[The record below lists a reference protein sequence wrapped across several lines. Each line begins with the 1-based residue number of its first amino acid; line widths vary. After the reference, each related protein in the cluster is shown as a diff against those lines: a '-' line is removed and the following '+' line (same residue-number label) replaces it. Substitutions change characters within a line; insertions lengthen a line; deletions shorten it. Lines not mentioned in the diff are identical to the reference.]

1 MHNVELV
8 APARNKEEIEQ
19 FLKNGADAIY
29 IDYIS
34 NEISWDELE
43 KTVQTAHELN
53 KKIYIAIN
61 IVPHNEH
68 CREIEDY
75 LKKLENIQI
84 DAIII
89 TDPGML
95 SIVKDVVPNM
105 EIHLSDQANITNYV
119 AAKFWYEE
127 GIKRVLVS
135 KELSCDEI
143 GGIRVNTPIDMDIEV
158 FVHGAMGISHSG
170 RPLLSNFISDK
181 SKNSTLLEGLKT
193 KKYNLVEEKR
203 QGEYF
208 PVYED
213 ERGTFF
219 FNSEEL
225 CMLEY
230 IPQLIKSGVTSFKIE
245 GRMND
250 SEYIGEVIKAYRRA
264 IDEFY
269 KNPIEWKFD
278 SKWMEKLKNLNSRKY
293 TQGFYLEDP
302 TKDSTEE

>member
-8 APARNKEEIEQ
+8 APAKNIKELKQ
-19 FLKNGADAIY
+19 FISNGADAVY

-34 NEISWDELE
+34 NNISLDELSQAI
-43 KTVQTAHELN
+43 KVVHELG
-53 KKIYIAIN
+53 KKVYVSIN
-61 IVPHNEH
+61 VVPHNNH
-68 CREIEDY
+68 FSEIEEY
-75 LKKLENIQI
+75 LKSLEKIAV

-95 SIVKDVVPNM
+95 TIIKDIIPNM
-105 EIHLSDQANITNYV
+105 EIHLSDQANVTNYV
-119 AAKFWYEE
+119 TAKFWYEE

-143 GGIRVNTPIDMDIEV
+143 GGIRANTPIDMDIEV
-158 FVHGAMGISHSG
+158 YVHGAMGISHSG

-181 SKNSTLLEGLKT
+181 SDNKELLQELNN

-208 PVYED
+208 PVYQD

-225 CMLEY
+225 CMLEH
-230 IPQLIKSGVTSFKIE
+230 IPTLIKSGITSFKIE
-245 GRMND
+245 GRMKD
-250 SEYIGEVIKAYRRA
+250 SEYIGEVIKAYRLA

-269 KNPIEWKFD
+269 KNPEGWKFNQQ
-278 SKWMEKLKNLNSRKY
+278 WMEPLKQLNTREY
-293 TQGFYLEDP
+293 TSGFYLEDP
-302 TKDSTEE
+302 NKNCCE

>member
-1 MHNVELV
+1 MHSVELL
-8 APARNKEEIEQ
+8 APAKNIEELKLFMNK
-19 FLKNGADAIY
+19 GADAVY
-29 IDYIS
+29 IDYM
-34 NEISWDELE
+34 NNTISWDELVNSVE
-43 KTVQTAHELN
+43 FAHSIG
-53 KKIYIAIN
+53 KKVYIAIN
-61 IVPHNEH
+61 VVPHNSH
-68 CREIEDY
+68 FKEIEDY
-75 LKKLENIQI
+75 LKKLEIIKI

-95 SIVKDVVPNM
+95 SIAKNIIPNM

-119 AAKFWYEE
+119 SAKFWHEE
-127 GIKRVLVS
+127 GIKRVLLS

-143 GGIRVNTPIDMDIEV
+143 GGVRVNTPIDMDIEI

-181 SKNSTLLEGLKT
+181 SNNNSLLEKLNNKR
-193 KKYNLVEEKR
+193 YNLVEEKR

-225 CMLEY
+225 CMLEH
-230 IPQLIKSGVTSFKIE
+230 IPTLIKSGVTSFKIE
-245 GRMND
+245 GRMKD
-250 SEYIGEVIKAYRRA
+250 SDYIGEVVKAYRIA

-269 KNPIEWKFD
+269 KNPNEWKFNPQ
-278 SKWMEKLKNLNSRKY
+278 WMESLKELNSREY
-293 TQGFYLEDP
+293 TPGFYLENPNQDCSE
-302 TKDSTEE
+302 K

>member
-8 APARNKEEIEQ
+8 APAKDIKELKQ
-19 FLKNGADAIY
+19 FISNGADAVY

-34 NEISWDELE
+34 NNISLDELSQAI
-43 KTVQTAHELN
+43 KVVHELG
-53 KKIYIAIN
+53 KKVYISIN
-61 IVPHNEH
+61 VVPHNNH
-68 CREIEDY
+68 FSEIEEY
-75 LKKLENIQI
+75 LKSLENIAV

-95 SIVKDVVPNM
+95 TIIKDIIPNM
-105 EIHLSDQANITNYV
+105 EIHLSDQANVTNYV
-119 AAKFWYEE
+119 TAKFWYEE

-143 GGIRVNTPIDMDIEV
+143 GGIRANTPIDMDIEV
-158 FVHGAMGISHSG
+158 YVHGAMGISHSG

-181 SKNSTLLEGLKT
+181 SDNKELLQELNN

-208 PVYED
+208 PVYQD

-225 CMLEY
+225 CMLEH
-230 IPQLIKSGVTSFKIE
+230 IPTLIKSGITSFKIE
-245 GRMND
+245 GRMKD
-250 SEYIGEVIKAYRRA
+250 SEYIGEVIKAYRLA

-269 KNPIEWKFD
+269 KNPEGWKFNQQ
-278 SKWMEKLKNLNSRKY
+278 WMEPLKQLNTREY
-293 TQGFYLEDP
+293 TSGFYLEDP
-302 TKDSTEE
+302 NKNCCE

>member
-1 MHNVELV
+1 MHSVELV
-8 APARNKEEIEQ
+8 APARNKEEIES
-19 FLKNGADAIY
+19 FFNNGADSIY
-29 IDYIS
+29 IDYMSNNIS
-34 NEISWDELE
+34 IEEIE
-43 KTVQTAHELN
+43 KYVQYAHKIN

-61 IVPHNEH
+61 VVPHNSH
-68 CREIEDY
+68 FKEIEDY
-75 LKKLENIQI
+75 LKKLQNINI

-95 SIVKDVVPNM
+95 TICKNVVPNM
-105 EIHLSDQANITNYV
+105 EIHLSDQANVTNYV
-119 AAKFWYEE
+119 TAKFWYEE

-181 SKNSTLLEGLKT
+181 SKENSLLENLSS

-230 IPQLIKSGVTSFKIE
+230 IPELIKSGVTSFKIE
-245 GRMND
+245 GRMKD
-250 SEYIGEVIKAYRRA
+250 SQYIGQVVKAYRIA

-269 KNPIEWKFD
+269 KNPDGWKFNPQ
-278 SKWMEKLKNLNSRKY
+278 WMESLKELNSREY

-302 TKDSTEE
+302 NKDICEE

>member
-8 APARNKEEIEQ
+8 APAKDIKELKQ
-19 FLKNGADAIY
+19 FISNGADAVY

-34 NEISWDELE
+34 NNISLDELSQAI
-43 KTVQTAHELN
+43 KVVHELG
-53 KKIYIAIN
+53 KKVYVSIN
-61 IVPHNEH
+61 VVPHNNH
-68 CREIEDY
+68 FSEIEEY
-75 LKKLENIQI
+75 LKSLEKIAV

-95 SIVKDVVPNM
+95 TIIKDIIPNM
-105 EIHLSDQANITNYV
+105 EIHLSDQANVTNYV
-119 AAKFWYEE
+119 TAKFWYEE

-143 GGIRVNTPIDMDIEV
+143 GGIRANTPIDMDIEV
-158 FVHGAMGISHSG
+158 YVHGAMGISHSG

-181 SKNSTLLEGLKT
+181 SDNKELLQELNN

-208 PVYED
+208 PVYQD

-225 CMLEY
+225 CMLEH
-230 IPQLIKSGVTSFKIE
+230 IPTLIKSGITSFKIE
-245 GRMND
+245 GRMKD
-250 SEYIGEVIKAYRRA
+250 SEYIGEVIKAYRLA

-269 KNPIEWKFD
+269 KNPEGWKFNQQ
-278 SKWMEKLKNLNSRKY
+278 WMEPLKQLNTREY
-293 TQGFYLEDP
+293 TSGFYLEDP
-302 TKDSTEE
+302 NKNCCE